1 MAANYKLRA
10 AEIQPKKLTKT
21 ALDRAKSG
29 KNAGGTAMKR
39 QSIATIPKTQTVTIP
54 KPVFKFSG
62 NTGKMGPSTT
72 TTGGNANKSQNLV
85 PSCLPTPQDS
95 IKSSIKMEME
105 DDYMSSVG
113 GSIKRKHEDDDDFEA
128 VG

>member
-10 AEIQPKKLTKT
+10 AEVQPKKLNKT

-62 NTGKMGPSTT
+62 NSGKSGATTT
-72 TTGGNANKSQNLV
+72 TTGANASKSTTLQ
-85 PSCLPTPQDS
+85 SGQPTPQD
-95 IKSSIKMEME
+95 IKMEVD
-105 DDYMSSVG
+105 DDYMSSAG
-113 GSIKRKHEDDDDFEA
+113 GSMKRKHEDDDFEV